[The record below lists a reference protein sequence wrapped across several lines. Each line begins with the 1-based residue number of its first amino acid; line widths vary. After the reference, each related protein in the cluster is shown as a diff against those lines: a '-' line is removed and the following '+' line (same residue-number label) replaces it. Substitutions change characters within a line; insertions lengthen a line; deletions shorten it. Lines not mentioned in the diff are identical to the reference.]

1 MGGRDRRA
9 REERAAQ
16 GDECDARGVR
26 VDARRVR
33 RRRRG
38 EERRTETGVMI
49 MKQNIGDADRTIRML
64 LAAVLGVIF
73 YALPRGTVNTVV
85 GVVTILLLV
94 AALTGWSLLY
104 FVLRLS

>member
-1 MGGRDRRA
+1 
-9 REERAAQ
+9 
-16 GDECDARGVR
+16 
-26 VDARRVR
+26 
-33 RRRRG
+33 
-38 EERRTETGVMI
+38 

-73 YALPRGTVNTVV
+73 YALPRGPVNTVV

-104 FVLRLS
+104 FVLRLSTRSDKDAKPLEQS